1 MFNDRNHRNINK
13 HGSKDIA
20 SLLMQQT
27 ADAQML
33 QSLHQQR
40 RRNGGIRSAGIRSTR
55 QPFLD
60 ANIINHSLLP
70 ETCNESLN
78 VVVDF

>member
-27 ADAQML
+27 ADANLL
-33 QSLHQQR
+33 QKLQQQR

-55 QPFLD
+55 
-60 ANIINHSLLP
+60 
-70 ETCNESLN
+70 
-78 VVVDF
+78 